1 MERISDI
8 PNCSTDTTATTKL
21 LLSNPRPRIN
31 KKKWRQLSVQDTKC
45 ERFIIY
51 FASISLENVAGYGGK
66 EKKEGE
72 LYSSGAEKTK
82 TKMQG
87 GKKKVGNG
95 HENDRFL
102 PFSRRRGRTTLKRGK
117 LVIGFLE
124 DLALEQVSTP
134 GYFFPVSYLV
144 RLYFYTYQP
153 PLLGRFLWLPLNCI
167 NEFYWSKFFLCPF
180 FCLYVL
186 FMSPPVDDLCR
197 FIGAETFY
205 CTPESNV
212 LNWNSDSYGVIL
224 CVMIF
229 FFSS

>member
-1 MERISDI
+1 MTPIVGTGHKVWKIYNLLRLHFSGERCWI
-8 PNCSTDTTATTKL
+8 
-21 LLSNPRPRIN
+21 
-31 KKKWRQLSVQDTKC
+31 WRQGEKGRWIVFKWSREDKDQD
-45 ERFIIY
+45 
-51 FASISLENVAGYGGK
+51 AGG
-66 EKKEGE
+66 
-72 LYSSGAEKTK
+72 
-82 TKMQG
+82 Q
-87 GKKKVGNG
+87 KKVGNG

-229 FFSS
+229 FFLLKPGKSVVDRSLLFY